1 MGSDMKI
8 REELYIKMSNDYNS
22 YIENKGHRKKNEC

>member
-22 YIENKGHRKKNEC
+22 YIENLKKS